1 MPAWVAFWHWK
12 DHYSY
17 YFVFLFLMIFFIV
30 SQQAIFSYWVTSN
43 LFTIAQV
50 GLLKS
55 SAVRRAVGIPEMIK
69 HENLPE
75 AGSWL
80 ENLKAGEL
88 SWPIQSTYNE
98 FPSPFPFI
106 KTLHLFSSL
115 FSILSIFL
123 PFNIFVISPL
133 NHFLFIPVLYT
144 DLPYAYLPI
153 KQLLY
158 LLLSLSAYSSN
169 LST

>member
-17 YFVFLFLMIFFIV
+17 YFVFLLLIDFFYCFSTGHFLLLGNIQLVYNWSSRTFKKLC
-30 SQQAIFSYWVTSN
+30 STKSCRNPWNDKAWKSTRSWKLAWELEGWWAI
-43 LFTIAQV
+43 
-50 GLLKS
+50 
-55 SAVRRAVGIPEMIK
+55 M
-69 HENLPE
+69 
-75 AGSWL
+75 
-80 ENLKAGEL
+80 
-88 SWPIQSTYNE
+88 TYPKYIY
-98 FPSPFPFI
+98 PSPFPFI

>member
-1 MPAWVAFWHWK
+1 
-12 DHYSY
+12 
-17 YFVFLFLMIFFIV
+17 MIFFIV

-88 SWPIQSTYNE
+88 S
-98 FPSPFPFI
+98 
-106 KTLHLFSSL
+106 
-115 FSILSIFL
+115 
-123 PFNIFVISPL
+123 
-133 NHFLFIPVLYT
+133 
-144 DLPYAYLPI
+144 
-153 KQLLY
+153 
-158 LLLSLSAYSSN
+158 
-169 LST
+169 